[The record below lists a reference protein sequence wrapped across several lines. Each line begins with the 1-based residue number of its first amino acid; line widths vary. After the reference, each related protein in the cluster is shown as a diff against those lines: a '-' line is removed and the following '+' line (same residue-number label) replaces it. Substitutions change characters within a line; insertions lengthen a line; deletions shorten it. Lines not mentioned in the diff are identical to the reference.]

1 MNDITVSI
9 FILTYNQEQFI
20 AETIESV
27 LMQKTNFP
35 YQLVIGED
43 CSTDTTRTICEQY
56 VNQYPQKI
64 KLLPSLEK
72 NIGLIANYMRTIA
85 ACDGKYIAIC
95 DGDDYWIDAYKL
107 QKQVDFLDKNPD
119 YSMVYTAVKRLYAD
133 GEIVDYTYTLN
144 KKQLDFEDLIFNN
157 FIYSVTAMFRN
168 IQSEDNKLPSWI
180 SIFPFG
186 DWQTY
191 LWVLKDGSKI
201 HFIDDITAVYRMN
214 IGVSFVI
221 MEKNSAFIEVLVRI
235 LHHIYED
242 ENFSHKK
249 QIVAESV
256 FNRHKDLISC
266 YNREK
271 DYLKGFWLFL
281 TILKK
286 TTKKSQ
292 FIKFYGYSLYKS
304 SLWIVQKQ
312 KKIEST

>member
-292 FIKFYGYSLYKS
+292 FIKFYVYSLYKS